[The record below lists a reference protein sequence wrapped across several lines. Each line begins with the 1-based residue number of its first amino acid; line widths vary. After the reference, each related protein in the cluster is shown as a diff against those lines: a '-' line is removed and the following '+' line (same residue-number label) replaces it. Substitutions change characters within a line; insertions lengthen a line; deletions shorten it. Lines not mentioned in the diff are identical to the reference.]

1 MKIDKLFIYRI
12 FVLFF
17 IVISISSQLH
27 AQTIK
32 TWDRGAA
39 TDLWRDGANWNPDG
53 VPTSSDDVIIESSP
67 GIVSLF
73 QSDVGYARTVTIGGS
88 IGGELQLGGEA
99 RLYIYQNNG
108 TALTVHANGKLNVN
122 VNDAIRFDP
131 NGINDYDPDLTYFDL
146 QSTTYYSFDDGF
158 IPVDT
163 YGIMNIFTNGTL
175 GTRGSGTF
183 IINNQI
189 NNYSPLGTGI
199 FIASHPFICN
209 FGYFISN
216 GMVNFTQGLTV
227 NGTDED
233 ASSFFLRGGTLSGNI
248 TVNCMKTFID
258 HATCE
263 GTLVYNGS
271 TPQYIKEDAY
281 EVSGQPQ
288 VDIGIINNLIIQN
301 SNGLILEWPIQVN
314 NELTLTNGIINSV
327 NKTIVL
333 GPGATVSGGSDNSF
347 IYGPCARIVSTGV
360 DEMYPVGD
368 TYYRPVIANLS
379 GSNPVVSFE
388 VFDLSPVPNFV
399 DPIRVLSRVR
409 YWYGSIDSGAVSGG
423 TVTLTY
429 GADDGVQVPGDVRV
443 AYSREE
449 GQWAYR
455 NISGDTGGSSGQVTG
470 TLPADSLGYFTLG
483 SVTFDNS
490 LPVRVVSFTAQ
501 GEMDRIILRWETA
514 SEVNNKGFEIYRSE
528 GESGEYRRLNGELI
542 MGRGNS
548 HQLERY
554 EYADKEVERGEMYY
568 YRLYSQ
574 DFDGT
579 RHEYGEVVWAEVRGI
594 AGGFRLRPNY
604 PNPFNPVTR
613 ISFSVGSE
621 SVVNVEVYDVVGRRV
636 RVIMD
641 GERMVAGEYDGILWD
656 GRDDGGEAV
665 ANGIYYLVFT
675 VREQGI
681 RQVQKM
687 ILMK

>member
-1 MKIDKLFIYRI
+1 MRFQGCLSSIAL
-12 FVLFF
+12 LFF
-17 IVISISSQLH
+17 IVFPQPLS
-27 AQTIK
+27 AQK
-32 TWDRGAA
+32 TWDGGAGNSDWSA
-39 TDLWRDGANWNPDG
+39 AANWNPDG
-53 VPTSSDDVIIESSP
+53 VPTSSDDVIIDANVEVNISGTTQAEALTLTLGGTVAGAKLTIS
-67 GIVSLF
+67 GEATLRIYQDTDVSLIL
-73 QSDVGYARTVTIGGS
+73 YANSTLTISNENEIGFGS
-88 IGGELQLGGEA
+88 IGGYDQSLTFFA
-99 RLYIYQNNG
+99 DNSTVNYQRG
-108 TALTVHANGKLNVN
+108 NV
-122 VNDAIRFDP
+122 
-131 NGINDYDPDLTYFDL
+131 
-146 QSTTYYSFDDGF
+146 Q
-158 IPVDT
+158 VDT
-163 YGIMNIFTNGTL
+163 YAELVIYPSSGITVGTTGNGT
-175 GTRGSGTF
+175 
-183 IINNQI
+183 
-189 NNYSPLGTGI
+189 I
-199 FIASHPFICN
+199 F
-209 FGYFISN
+209 
-216 GMVNFTQGLTV
+216 V
-227 NGTDED
+227 NGLLIKYGDGNFFASDSIVGNSDFTINQSGSAIFD
-233 ASSFFLRGGTLSGNI
+233 AGFLSHASLFRLANGTVGGRVTFKGQTIRFESGSC
-248 TVNCMKTFID
+248 T
-258 HATCE
+258 
-263 GTLVYNGS
+263 GTIKFAGS
-271 TPQYIKEDAY
+271 AIQYITY
-281 EVSGQPQ
+281 YNPTGPYGSFQNLTM
-288 VDIGIINNLIIQN
+288 NNISILQLDFPIRVN
-301 SNGLILEWPIQVN
+301 GNLHLMNGLI
-314 NELTLTNGIINSV
+314 NSAS
-327 NKTIVL
+327 NLITL

-347 IYGPCARIVSTGV
+347 IYGPCARIVSPGV
-360 DEMYPVGD
+360 DEIYPVGD

-379 GSNPVVSFE
+379 GSEPVVSFE

-399 DPIRVLSRVR
+399 DPLRVLSRVR

-443 AYSREE
+443 AYSRDE

-490 LPVRVVSFTAQ
+490 LPVRVVSFTAR
-501 GEMDRIILRWETA
+501 GERDRIVLQWETV
-514 SEVNNKGFEIYRSE
+514 SEVNNAGFEIYRSE

-542 MGRGNS
+542 MGKGNS

-554 EYADKEVERGEMYY
+554 EYADKEVEAGAAYY

-594 AGGFRLRPNY
+594 PGGFQLRPTY

-621 SVVNVEVYDVVGRRV
+621 SVVSVEVYDVVGRRV

-641 GERMVAGEYDGILWD
+641 EERMVAGEYDGMMWD

-687 ILMK
+687 VFMK